1 MGGIG
6 VFWLLSTSAQLFSKY
21 EVWYSYTGFLAI
33 TLPCPD
39 MQYRG
44 LVDEVFPGLQSV
56 DQLLHRFRV
65 AIEIWAGTNPD
76 RPCVDMYH
84 RTIVAGSAIM
94 PRWARWRLTD
104 IGTEPTNW
112 IWARRGEF
120 AGVYDLLAPAAN
132 PMVARL

>member
-6 VFWLLSTSAQLFSKY
+6 VFWLLSTAAQTFTKY
-21 EVWYSYTGFLAI
+21 EVWYTINGFLGI
-33 TLPCPD
+33 VLPCED

-44 LVDEVFPGLQSV
+44 LVEQVFPGLQSV
-56 DQLLHRFRV
+56 DQLVRRFRV
-65 AIEIWAGTNPD
+65 AIEIWAGKNPY

-104 IGTEPTNW
+104 IGTEPTHW
-112 IWARRGEF
+112 LWARRAEF
-120 AGVYDLLAPAAN
+120 AGVYDLSAPAAN